1 MKRNAMNEPVTHE
14 PIRHTTRPLFGSG
27 KAVGLAAIVLLVGVA
42 IGVALSPSLRRAPAT
57 TVAAPAAASL
67 DATGKLPA
75 GIVEISSDAQ
85 RNAGV
90 RVLPVAAATVP
101 ATVDATGIVSP
112 EESRVAHIRPLARGV
127 VEKVSVSLGSRVE
140 RGQPLITLDNIALGE
155 LIGEYLAEKAA
166 VQQAQTDLEVRRQ
179 MLTRG
184 EALIKLEA
192 IAQQELDVR
201 RAEFQNAQAAVTSQR
216 AKMAKVE
223 EQIHRFGLTDG
234 ELATLTP
241 EEGRSGHRVA
251 SHNVLRAPFTGI
263 ITKYDVAAG
272 ETVEPERE
280 LFTLS
285 NLSTVWVLADVYEKD
300 IGQIQKDSDVT
311 IHVDTFPDRTFTGR
325 LTYVSDVI
333 DPKTRTAKV
342 RCVVPNPDG
351 ALKLDMFAKVSI
363 PSRERRKGIVI
374 PQAAVQQIENQPVV
388 FVRQSD
394 TRFER
399 RNVQL
404 GTTGGGSV
412 EVVSGLK
419 PGERIV
425 GDGSFYFKTAL
436 LRERI
441 GES

>member
-1 MKRNAMNEPVTHE
+1 MNEPVMHE
-14 PIRHTTRPLFGSG
+14 SDSHTARGVFGRR
-27 KAVGLAAIVLLVGVA
+27 KAVGFAALMLGAGIALGLVL
-42 IGVALSPSLRRAPAT
+42 SSSLHRAPAPLR
-57 TVAAPAAASL
+57 APAAQS
-67 DATGKLPA
+67 DGPMKLPA
-75 GIVEISSDAQ
+75 GVVEISSDAQ

-90 RVLPVAAATVP
+90 RVWPVTAAIVP
-101 ATVDATGIVSP
+101 ATVDATGVVSP
-112 EESRVAHIRPLARGV
+112 EESKVAHIRPLARGV
-127 VEKVSVSLGSRVE
+127 VENVAVSLGSRVE
-140 RGQPLITLDNIALGE
+140 KGQPLITLDNIALGE

-166 VQQAQTDLEVRRQ
+166 VQQAETDLEVRRQ

-184 EALIKLEA
+184 EALVKLEA
-192 IAQQELDVR
+192 IAQQEVDVR

-223 EQIHRFGLTDG
+223 EQIHRFGLSDSDI
-234 ELATLTP
+234 ATLTP

-263 ITKYDVAAG
+263 ITKYDVASG

-300 IGQIQKDSDVT
+300 LGQIQKDSDVT
-311 IHVDTFPDRTFTGR
+311 IHIDTYPDRTFTGR
-325 LTYVSDVI
+325 LTYISDVI

-342 RCVVPNPDG
+342 RCIVPNPDG

-363 PSRERRKGIVI
+363 PSRERRQGIVI

-404 GTTGGGSV
+404 GTTSGGTV
-412 EVVSGLK
+412 EVVSGLN